1 MNENKNDYQ
10 IGMVSIG
17 IPAYNRAESLRKVL
31 NIAGSQT
38 YQNIEIIVSDDAS
51 PDGMVS
57 NVIEEF
63 LPLDSRVRYYKQ
75 EENKGVLA
83 NADFVLK
90 MSQGEYFTWFSD
102 DDWRAPNFVETMVAI
117 LEDNKY
123 VNMAFC
129 DYHEVYEDG
138 SRALGYPLT
147 HLGVFKPF
155 QSQKRLMRIF
165 AYYWQ
170 DGVKGNCNI
179 FYSVF
184 RKKALDILNIK
195 EISGGYQY
203 LNMDRLIVFSMLQ
216 MGPVII
222 HPETLCTLTCG
233 NKKYYASYLMNEENK
248 PKKIW
253 TKLIDFY
260 SGQKKDRD
268 LYVKNTSSLT
278 EKIVILFAFIPKAM
292 IELGAVPFKK
302 RNFIISK
309 SALKTNLE

>member
-1 MNENKNDYQ
+1 MNKNDYQ

-31 NIAGSQT
+31 NIAISQT

-51 PDGMVS
+51 PDLMVS
-57 NVIEEF
+57 EVIEQF
-63 LPLDSRVRYYKQ
+63 LTLDARVRYYKQ

-102 DDWRAPNFVETMVAI
+102 DDWRAPNFVETMVTI
-117 LEDNKY
+117 LKDNKG

-138 SRALGYPLT
+138 SRALGYPST

-155 QSQKRLMRIF
+155 QSQNRLMRIF

-184 RKKALDILNIK
+184 RKKTLDLLNIK
-195 EISGGYQY
+195 KISGGYRY

-233 NKKYYASYLMNEENK
+233 NKKYYAGYLINEENK
-248 PKKIW
+248 QKKIW
-253 TKLIDFY
+253 SKLMNFY
-260 SGQKKDRD
+260 RVQKKDRD
-268 LYVKNTSSLT
+268 LYVINTSSMT
-278 EKIVILFAFIPKAM
+278 EKVFILFAFIPKAM
-292 IELGAVPFKK
+292 FELVAIPFKK
-302 RNFIISK
+302 KELYNK
-309 SALKTNLE
+309 

>member
-31 NIAGSQT
+31 NIAISQT

-51 PDGMVS
+51 PDDMVRE
-57 NVIEEF
+57 VIEEF
-63 LPLDSRVRYYKQ
+63 LPLDARVRYYKQ

-102 DDWRAPNFVETMVAI
+102 DDWRAPEFVESMVAE
-117 LEDNKY
+117 LQGNKD

-138 SRALGYPLT
+138 SRALGYPST
-147 HLGVFKPF
+147 HMGVFKPF

-165 AYYWQ
+165 ACYWQ

-184 RKKALDILNIK
+184 RKKALDTLNIR

-222 HPETLCTLTCG
+222 YPEVLCTLTCG
-233 NKKYYASYLMNEENK
+233 NKKYYPGSLVSEENK
-248 PKKIW
+248 QKTFW
-253 TKLIDFY
+253 SKLIDFY
-260 SGQKKDRD
+260 KVQKQDRG
-268 LYVKNTSSLT
+268 LYIKNTSNMT
-278 EKIVILFAFIPKAM
+278 EKIVIFFTFIPKTM
-292 IELGAVPFKK
+292 LELVALPLKK
-302 RNFIISK
+302 WNFIIRK
-309 SALKTNLE
+309 SALKTIPD